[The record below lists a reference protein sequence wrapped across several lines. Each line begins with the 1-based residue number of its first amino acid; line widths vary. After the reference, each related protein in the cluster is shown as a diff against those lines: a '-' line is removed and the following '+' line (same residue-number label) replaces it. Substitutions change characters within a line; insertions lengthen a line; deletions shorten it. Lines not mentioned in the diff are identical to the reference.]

1 MLAGGVIFFLIV
13 GLTLFLFIWPF
24 SRQLMILIIA
34 WGLGLAITISLK
46 MVMTTFCRKSFFKAF
61 YRVNPRAA
69 NVSALALECWF
80 IGLGGG
86 VLIGRMT
93 QFLLASAF
101 WIGRIDVPFL
111 SEHVNLMGYAFDYVP
126 INFMKELLV
135 HEAHRHPFI
144 ERLGAL
150 YLMRLR
156 HRDFGS
162 DAGGCWR
169 QLFVVALMPW
179 LMKYRVYHEQRCADS
194 VVDQLSEIRIQLE
207 EEKDPLEGVKNAVGD
222 GANLVT
228 TTVEDGAGIVKTAV
242 VDSADLVTAA
252 VADGADIIKA
262 AMDDGADRVTTA
274 VGDGADLMNKAS
286 ANVVKGLADI
296 GSHAGE
302 AVEVRGTTLN
312 MAGQQVFANIAD
324 ATVTIIDLVGDA
336 VNFTSDCSS
345 EPLSIPEKDETTEL
359 KP

>member
-179 LMKYRVYHEQRCADS
+179 LMKYRVYHEQRCADAIT
-194 VVDQLSEIRIQLE
+194 DQLSEIRIQLD
-207 EEKDPLEGVKNAVGD
+207 EEKDPLEGVKAAGDAV
-222 GANLVT
+222 
-228 TTVEDGAGIVKTAV
+228 K
-242 VDSADLVTAA
+242 
-252 VADGADIIKA
+252 
-262 AMDDGADRVTTA
+262 TA
-274 VGDGADLMNKAS
+274 VGDGAEF
-286 ANVVKGLADI
+286 ANRAQ
-296 GSHAGE
+296 AQ
-302 AVEVRGTTLN
+302 AVD
-312 MAGQQVFANIAD
+312 MAGD
-324 ATVTIIDLVGDA
+324 GIDLVNRAGMEVLTEVGEFA
-336 VNFTSDCSS
+336 IRTRVGVLGS
-345 EPLSIPEKDETTEL
+345 DETGTGSIATPNIYSGVTTTTADFVSPASIVVEL
-359 KP
+359 AALFGGVVEGGIVHINNREQVSDSAPQDDIA